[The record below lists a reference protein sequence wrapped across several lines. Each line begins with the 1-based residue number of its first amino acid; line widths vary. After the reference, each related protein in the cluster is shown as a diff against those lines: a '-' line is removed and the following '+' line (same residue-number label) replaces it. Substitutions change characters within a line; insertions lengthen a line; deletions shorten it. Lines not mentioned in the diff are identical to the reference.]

1 MNWKSDSA
9 AEDNHICK
17 SMKCIGITGTNT
29 GIGKTFVACG
39 LAAAFRGK
47 GYTVGVFKPF
57 CSGSREDA
65 ELLIE
70 ASGCGDSIEE
80 VNPWFF
86 EEPLAPLRAAEIGN
100 INIDIAACLQ
110 RFDILRQRHGIMIVE
125 GAGGL
130 LVPITCHGHGIYTF
144 REFFA
149 DIAAHLVL
157 VAGRELGTINHT
169 WLTVDACRNAGL
181 PLHGLV
187 FNDTSP
193 VPEIEPYTSNS
204 LVLNRC
210 TGLPV
215 LGHIPFNAARD
226 AFDAPAARIIAEMEK
241 Q

>member
-1 MNWKSDSA
+1 
-9 AEDNHICK
+9 
-17 SMKCIGITGTNT
+17 MKCIGVTGTNT

-39 LAAAFRGK
+39 LAAALRRK

-86 EEPLAPLRAAEIGN
+86 EEPLAPMRAAELDN
-100 INIDIAACLQ
+100 IEIDIAACLQ
-110 RFDILRQRHGIMIVE
+110 QFDILRQRHGIMIVE

-130 LVPITCHGHGIYTF
+130 LVPITSHDHGIYTF
-144 REFFA
+144 REFFT

-169 WLTVDACRNAGL
+169 WLTADVCRNAGL
-181 PLHGLV
+181 PLHVLV
-187 FNDTSP
+187 FNDTTP

-204 LVLNRC
+204 KILNTC

-215 LGHIPFNAARD
+215 LGHIPFNASQD
-226 AFDAPAARIIAEMEK
+226 AFDEPAARIIAEMEK